1 MKYSVQIGYM
11 LNANWNA
18 VVFDSQLYYSR
29 TLKIVNDYQMRFK
42 YFALS
47 IFRQWYTKNSH
58 TNRTSKYCSCSN
70 VVNFL
75 LSTKSRSA
83 FSYLQRIHSGTSN
96 GQLKE
101 RTMFEKMNTH
111 WTNDEINYANLFEGI
126 QERPTEIDREQVLQL
141 EWKKATLCTILKR
154 RCKYEEKKM
163 MNAHI
168 LYVCTHI
175 FLIVSCSKEILAFCP
190 LFFVTYM

>member
-1 MKYSVQIGYM
+1 MIIKCGSNISR
-11 LNANWNA
+11 
-18 VVFDSQLYYSR
+18 FLYFG
-29 TLKIVNDYQMRFK
+29 NDTQ
-42 YFALS
+42 
-47 IFRQWYTKNSH
+47 KNSH
-58 TNRTSKYCSCSN
+58 TNRTFKYCSCSN

-75 LSTKSRSA
+75 LSTKNRSA
-83 FSYLQRIHSGTSN
+83 FSYLQHIHGGTNN

-154 RCKYEEKKM
+154 RCKYEKKKWWTHTFYM
-163 MNAHI
+163 F
-168 LYVCTHI
+168 VHI
-175 FLIVSCSKEILAFCP
+175 FFW
-190 LFFVTYM
+190 

>member
-75 LSTKSRSA
+75 LSTKNRSA
-83 FSYLQRIHSGTSN
+83 FSYLQHIHGGTNN

>member
-1 MKYSVQIGYM
+1 MIIKCGSNISRFLYFGYDTHKKKE
-11 LNANWNA
+11 LT
-18 VVFDSQLYYSR
+18 YTHR
-29 TLKIVNDYQMRFK
+29 TFK
-42 YFALS
+42 YCAQS
-47 IFRQWYTKNSH
+47 
-58 TNRTSKYCSCSN
+58 CSCSN

-83 FSYLQRIHSGTSN
+83 FSYLQRIHGGTNN